1 MGRNLMEMVMGAVV
15 LLVAGIF
22 LAFAYSHSNLKT
34 VQGYNLTARFERIDG
49 VNPGTDVRISG
60 IRVGTVLSERLDP
73 ERFVAI
79 VTMAIDASIKLPIDT
94 IAEVS
99 TEGLLGGRFM
109 ALVPGGA
116 DEVLKPGD
124 EIKYTQAPAAVVQLL
139 GRFIFS
145 VGEANQQKGEKQ
157 GEPKPAE
164 APKPEPA
171 QPKTQ

>member
-1 MGRNLMEMVMGAVV
+1 MGRNLIETVMGAVV

-34 VQGYNLTARFERIDG
+34 IQGYNLTAKFERIDG
-49 VNPGTDVRISG
+49 VGPGTDVRISG
-60 IRVGTVLSERLDP
+60 IKVGTVLSERLDP

-79 VTMAIDASIKLPIDT
+79 VTMTVDSSIKLPVDT
-94 IAEVS
+94 VAEVS

-116 DEVLKPGD
+116 DEMLKPGD
-124 EIKYTQAPAAVVQLL
+124 EIKYTQAPVDVVQLL

-145 VGEANQQKGEKQ
+145 VGEASQKKGDDKDKGSGE
-157 GEPKPAE
+157 
-164 APKPEPA
+164 
-171 QPKTQ
+171 QPKSQ